1 MGTSTICDLVKE
13 VMEVLWTVLCPI
25 HMPIPTQEN
34 LFDIAQD
41 FYLLWDLPHCIGA
54 IDGRHVRISRPDNS
68 GSLYFNYK
76 KFYSIVL
83 QAVVDA
89 RYKFISIDVG
99 GYGHQHDATTYRNS
113 TLYAALQSK
122 RIRIPEDDELPKS
135 RTNLPYFFVGDGAY
149 PIQKILMKPYPG
161 FRCSIEF

>member
-1 MGTSTICDLVKE
+1 
-13 VMEVLWTVLCPI
+13 
-25 HMPIPTQEN
+25 MPITKEED

-41 FYLLWDLPHCIGA
+41 YYLLWDLPHCFGA
-54 IDGRHVRISRPDNS
+54 IDGRHVRIRRPDGT

-113 TLYAALQSK
+113 SFYEALQNK
-122 RIRIPEDDELPKS
+122 TIKIPEDDELPKS
-135 RTNLPYFFVGDGAY
+135 RIQLPYFLIGDGAY
-149 PIQKILMKPYPG
+149 PIHKNLMKPYPG
-161 FRCSIEF
+161 KKLNADQSNFNKRLSRARAAVECAFCRLCQK